1 MEVLDKEVGM
11 VVSKE
16 GEEDMMVAVVGNMV
30 VGMVVNIV
38 VLVARNKDLDKDLE
52 GMEILHNELLQPC

>member
-1 MEVLDKEVGM
+1 MEMVDKEVGM

-16 GEEDMMVAVVGNMV
+16 VGIL
-30 VGMVVNIV
+30 VNIV

-52 GMEILHNELLQPC
+52 GMEIPHNELLQPC

>member
-16 GEEDMMVAVVGNMV
+16 GEEDMVVLAGSMV

-38 VLVARNKDLDKDLE
+38 VPVARNKDLDKDLE
-52 GMEILHNELLQPC
+52 GMEVPHNDLLQPC